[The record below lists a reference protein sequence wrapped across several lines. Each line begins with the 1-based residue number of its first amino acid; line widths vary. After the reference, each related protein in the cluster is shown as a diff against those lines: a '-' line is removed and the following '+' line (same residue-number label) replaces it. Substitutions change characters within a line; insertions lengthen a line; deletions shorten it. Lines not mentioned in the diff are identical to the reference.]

1 MKLIAAET
9 VVADCS
15 KSTNEIIINDNP
27 VTNLEPNLS
36 YNVSEATSIIAVT
49 DETQVYFDTTVTN
62 LPEAANNSL
71 EKSNASLK
79 EIFS

>member
-36 YNVSEATSIIAVT
+36 YKVSEATSIIAVT
-49 DETQVYFDTTVTN
+49 DET
-62 LPEAANNSL
+62 
-71 EKSNASLK
+71 
-79 EIFS
+79 